1 MRVARVIRFSMS
13 TIMMFVLTVA
23 AGMALFVKI
32 SEHTDGA
39 LPKGWNFDVPCLFL
53 LAIVLTAVALGSWKE
68 HTAVQIML
76 QVTIACFSCLTLI
89 WIGEAQYER
98 AIRYW
103 CQAAFAVTVTLPM
116 LARRFIKSSMPRGP
130 RRDWWKKTC
139 EAAFF
144 SFLTM
149 LLVSAGGAIQIL
161 LSEAAP
167 AFATPNS
174 SPAPPLPAAVSSVA
188 TPPGAVQPP
197 FEPAVLPPAPA
208 VGPDFSPPTKPAE
221 PDPTVPVPFAPTL
234 GPKDGSA

>member
-1 MRVARVIRFSMS
+1 MAMRVARLIRFSMA

-32 SEHTDGA
+32 SEHTDGV

-103 CQAAFAVTVTLPM
+103 CQAAFAVTVTIPM
-116 LARRFIKSSMPRGP
+116 VARRFIKSSMARGP

-161 LSEAAP
+161 LAEAAP
-167 AFATPNS
+167 AFAVANGGPSPSPTP
-174 SPAPPLPAAVSSVA
+174 A
-188 TPPGAVQPP
+188 TALPPGANQPP
-197 FEPAVLPPAPA
+197 VAPDALPPVPSEL
-208 VGPDFSPPTKPAE
+208 PESSPPAKPTE
-221 PDPTVPVPFAPTL
+221 PDPTVLVPDAPSL
-234 GPKDGSA
+234 GPRDGLE

>member
-1 MRVARVIRFSMS
+1 MRVARVIRFSMA

-103 CQAAFAVTVTLPM
+103 CQAAFAVTVTIPM
-116 LARRFIKSSMPRGP
+116 VARRFIKSSMPRGP

-167 AFATPNS
+167 AFAVANGATPL
-174 SPAPPLPAAVSSVA
+174 PTPATAVPAVAPPTVVDP
-188 TPPGAVQPP
+188 PP
-197 FEPAVLPPAPA
+197 FEPAVLPPTPTELP
-208 VGPDFSPPTKPAE
+208 GFSPATKPAE
-221 PDPTVPVPFAPTL
+221 PDPTAPVPFAPTL
-234 GPKDGSA
+234 GPKD

>member
-1 MRVARVIRFSMS
+1 MRVARLIRFSMA

-39 LPKGWNFDVPCLFL
+39 LPKGWNFDVPCLFV

-103 CQAAFAVTVTLPM
+103 CQAAFAVTVTIPM
-116 LARRFIKSSMPRGP
+116 VARRFIKSSMPRGP
-130 RRDWWKKTC
+130 RRDWWKQTC

-161 LSEAAP
+161 LGEAAP
-167 AFATPNS
+167 ALATAYS
-174 SPAPPLPAAVSSVA
+174 APAPPTPVAVPSVA
-188 TPPGAVQPP
+188 TPPGAIQLPL
-197 FEPAVLPPAPA
+197 EPAVVPAAPA
-208 VGPDFSPPTKPAE
+208 VVPDVSPPTKPAE
-221 PDPTVPVPFAPTL
+221 PDPTVPVPFAPT
-234 GPKDGSA
+234 PKDGSE